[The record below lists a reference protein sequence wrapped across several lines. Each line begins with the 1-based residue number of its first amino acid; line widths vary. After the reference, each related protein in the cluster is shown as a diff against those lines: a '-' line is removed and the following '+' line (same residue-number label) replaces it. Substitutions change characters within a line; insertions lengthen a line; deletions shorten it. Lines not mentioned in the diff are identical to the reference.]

1 MLILPKYNS
10 FKFNNPNFG
19 TVNAIQTKFVYML
32 VMGEQIVSSL
42 LIKTHA
48 VSCFLLQLSFVY
60 NQAFFFQHGEKNEDI
75 YCSPLYVSIIT
86 GNILIMIKRFICYHL
101 LFASN
106 SVFMTDSM
114 YLGTIQI
121 SQNLNEHC
129 YCFI

>member
-1 MLILPKYNS
+1 MLLLPKYNS

-60 NQAFFFQHGEKNEDI
+60 NQAFFFNIGKKNEDI

-86 GNILIMIKRFICYHL
+86 GNILIMIIRFTCYHL
-101 LFASN
+101 LLASN